1 MEICVSEARAFQNV
15 ECGWFIEEA
24 LLQQQRGNEVLE
36 PHCERVMGQSSRH
49 FDSGE
54 MFGIWH

>member
-1 MEICVSEARAFQNV
+1 
-15 ECGWFIEEA
+15 
-24 LLQQQRGNEVLE
+24 VLE